1 MSKNT
6 GAGVNGKDAGQERH
20 DVTITYTNGAVDRF
34 PDVDGDAA
42 RALEDVAFTLPGVVV
57 VEAQAK
63 R

>member
-6 GAGVNGKDAGQERH
+6 GAGATDEGQERH

-42 RALEDVAFTLPGVVV
+42 RALEDAAFTLPGVVV

-63 R
+63 Q

>member
-1 MSKNT
+1 MSENT
-6 GAGVNGKDAGQERH
+6 DTTGDEGPGERH
-20 DVTITYTNGAVDRF
+20 DVTITYANGSTDVF

-42 RALEDVAFTLPGVVV
+42 RELENAAFVLPGVVV